1 MRSHS
6 HLKVQ
11 KLLRISFMG
20 GFMKC
25 FADLTFSQNIR
36 FPLLFF
42 FIFNCVE
49 SVLAYRRITIVDIL
63 FADLVT
69 HFQFVI
75 EEPLPLGLDLG
86 VWSFQ
91 AQVFVAAHHG
101 VEERWVTSSTALLVA
116 ILDRLR
122 KSGEIRLLRNN
133 GE

>member
-1 MRSHS
+1 
-6 HLKVQ
+6 
-11 KLLRISFMG
+11 MG

-25 FADLTFSQNIR
+25 FADLTFFQSIR

-49 SVLAYRRITIVDIL
+49 TVMAYRRITIVGIL
-63 FADLVT
+63 LADLVT

-75 EEPLPLGLDLG
+75 EESLPLGLDLG

-91 AQVFVAAHHG
+91 AQVFIAAHHG
-101 VEERWVTSSTALLVA
+101 VEERGVTSSSPSATALLVA

-122 KSGEIRLLRNN
+122 KSGEIRPLRNN
-133 GE
+133 GG

>member
-1 MRSHS
+1 
-6 HLKVQ
+6 
-11 KLLRISFMG
+11 MG

-49 SVLAYRRITIVDIL
+49 NVLAYRRITIVDIL
-63 FADLVT
+63 LADLVT

-101 VEERWVTSSTALLVA
+101 VKERGVTSSTSATALLVA

-133 GE
+133 GG